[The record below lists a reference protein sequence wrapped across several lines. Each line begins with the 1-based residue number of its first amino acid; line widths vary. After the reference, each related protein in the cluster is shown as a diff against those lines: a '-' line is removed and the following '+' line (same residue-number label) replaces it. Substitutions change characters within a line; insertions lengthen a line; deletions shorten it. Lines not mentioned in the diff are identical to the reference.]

1 MVTLDD
7 SAKEELLWWVHQL
20 TTWNGRAIL
29 SQTPDLVVETDAS
42 LLGWGA
48 VSEEVRTGGLW
59 SEKERTQHINCL
71 ELMAGALAVRTFAK
85 HKRNIHVR
93 LRMDNKTAI
102 FYINRMG
109 GTRSQSMV
117 QPACQ
122 LWQWCLQR
130 GITLSAEYLPGAK
143 NEIADK
149 ESQTM
154 QSSAEWMLNAQV
166 FKCIMQV
173 MGPCQIDLFATRLN
187 HQLDHYVSWRP
198 DPFAMATDAFQ
209 ITWRNYQGYAFPPF
223 ALVGK
228 CLQKIHQEES
238 TVVLV
243 APVWETQWWYPYL
256 LQLLI
261 DYPLLLPVHPDLLS
275 DPFERKHPL
284 LLRHQLQLAAWKVS
298 GVSTLQQGFQRGLQN
313 SFVQDGV
320 GAQIPLTNLVG
331 KGGIAGVS
339 RGKLIPFRVTSNH
352 FWTF

>member
-1 MVTLDD
+1 MSATMRAVLPAPLCYRNLQRIKNQELSRSHSVEAMVTLDD

-48 VSEEVRTGGLW
+48 VSEGMRTGGLW

-130 GITLSAEYLPGAK
+130 GITLSAEYLP
-143 NEIADK
+143 E
-149 ESQTM
+149 
-154 QSSAEWMLNAQV
+154 AEN
-166 FKCIMQV
+166 K
-173 MGPCQIDLFATRLN
+173 
-187 HQLDHYVSWRP
+187 
-198 DPFAMATDAFQ
+198 
-209 ITWRNYQGYAFPPF
+209 
-223 ALVGK
+223 
-228 CLQKIHQEES
+228 
-238 TVVLV
+238 
-243 APVWETQWWYPYL
+243 
-256 LQLLI
+256 
-261 DYPLLLPVHPDLLS
+261 
-275 DPFERKHPL
+275 
-284 LLRHQLQLAAWKVS
+284 
-298 GVSTLQQGFQRGLQN
+298 
-313 SFVQDGV
+313 
-320 GAQIPLTNLVG
+320 
-331 KGGIAGVS
+331 
-339 RGKLIPFRVTSNH
+339 
-352 FWTF
+352 